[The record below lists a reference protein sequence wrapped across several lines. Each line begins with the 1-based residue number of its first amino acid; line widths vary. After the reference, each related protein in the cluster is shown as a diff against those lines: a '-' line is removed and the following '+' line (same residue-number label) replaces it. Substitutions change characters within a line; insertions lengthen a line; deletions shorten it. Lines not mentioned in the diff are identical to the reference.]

1 MLRGLADSAARLLVL
16 LVALGVGGYLAWQ
29 QVAGPPGPASE
40 LREANPA
47 WTVETPRTMG
57 LRLVDAS
64 GAEAFVN
71 ADDAGPLR
79 LQRLDCS
86 TLAAALPT
94 WLRLPPGRTAAC
106 VQMGDAEPGVRVLNH
121 QTALPV
127 AELWQR
133 HFQPLL
139 DELELPY
146 WGGHSGGGRGGN
158 ASMSYSVDPAPGTEG
173 PQVNLMAFRRG
184 DETMLVVTL
193 RIMRQP

>member
-1 MLRGLADSAARLLVL
+1 MLPGLADSAARLLVL
-16 LVALGVGGYLAWQ
+16 AVALGVGGYLAWQ
-29 QVAGPPGPASE
+29 QLAGPSDPASE

-47 WTVETPRTMG
+47 WTVEKPRTMG
-57 LRLVDAS
+57 LRVVDA
-64 GAEAFVN
+64 GGTEAFVN

-79 LQRLDCS
+79 LQRLDCAM
-86 TLAAALPT
+86 LAAALPK
-94 WLRLPPGRTAAC
+94 WLRLPPGRTGAC
-106 VQMGDAEPGVRVLNH
+106 VQIGSAEPTVRVLNH

-133 HFQPLL
+133 HYQPLL

-158 ASMSYSVDPAPGTEG
+158 ASMSYSIDPPHGTEG

-184 DETMLVVTL
+184 DETVLVVTL
-193 RIMRQP
+193 RIMRRP